1 MSSCPNDPSCGFV
14 VIGKK
19 TGDGLRGREAVK
31 LEAREHCY
39 LRDHETISSENCQS
53 WRWRLFCRIFE

>member
-39 LRDHETISSENCQS
+39 LRDHETIGFGKLPELAMAFVL
-53 WRWRLFCRIFE
+53 WDI